1 MATVLPPTQF
11 PGGTAP
17 AAAGAAGQAG
27 GAAGA
32 PVIVLTY
39 KHGGAGLL
47 WSLLTGHPGLACT
60 AGTGVLPLC
69 EQAAA
74 TWRAVDGG
82 TGTRMSPLAASSI
95 RSMTTAVIATVLARD
110 GGRRWCEFATAAP
123 RSAETFLQL
132 YPQARVLCL
141 YRSCTGFIQDAVGAS
156 PWGLAGP
163 QYAPFT
169 AAYPASTP
177 AALTAYWTAS
187 TAPLTEF
194 EEAHPDASMRVRCE
208 DLTDG
213 TCPGGLLAFLGIE
226 APRPGDRGPDAPSRD
241 SPPPRPAHPAPF
253 PADQVPA
260 PLLAQAGRLTRK
272 LGYPPLTPGGG
283 AWNGDGHQLLHE
295 SGNRLDDQR

>member
-1 MATVLPPTQF
+1 MTTVLPPAQF
-11 PGGTAP
+11 PAAVGTAGH
-17 AAAGAAGQAG
+17 A

-39 KHGGAGLL
+39 PHGGTERL

-82 TGTRMSPLAASSI
+82 TGTRLSPLAASSI
-95 RSMTTAVIATVLARD
+95 RAMTTAVIATVLARD

-123 RSAETFLQL
+123 RSAEAFLQI

-141 YRSCTGFIQDAVGAS
+141 HRSCTGFIQDAVRAS

-163 QYAPFT
+163 EYAPFT

-177 AALTAYWTAS
+177 AALTACWTAA
-187 TAPLTEF
+187 TTPLIEF
-194 EEAHPDASMRVRCE
+194 EEAHPDACMRVRRE

-213 TCPGGLLAFLGIE
+213 AYPAGLLAFLGLE
-226 APRPGDRGPDAPSRD
+226 APRAGHRGPDAPSPG
-241 SPPPRPAHPAPF
+241 SPPPGPAHPAPF
-253 PADQVPA
+253 PADQIPA
-260 PLLAQAGRLTRK
+260 PLLAQAGHLTSK
-272 LGYPPLTPGGG
+272 LGYPPLASDAGAQHPALDHPVIATPP
-283 AWNGDGHQLLHE
+283 
-295 SGNRLDDQR
+295 